1 MATTFAR
8 VNDSDGLAGKATN
21 IEINDLGFFSLTAVR
36 TGSGNLKL
44 INWRTGGTDGVARL
58 ADSSNQAG
66 EVSEIALTR
75 GLAGTVTAV
84 RTGSGN
90 LKLIAWDDG
99 LGQGPIQRLTDS
111 SNQAGEATLINIQPV
126 DPIGGEADLVTA
138 VRTGAGN
145 LKLIAW
151 EAKQGGPIKRLGD
164 SGDQAG
170 KVKLIALSMPQRPPG
185 IPDAPFIA
193 LTAVRTAS
201 GKLKLITWG
210 ISPDGTRIDRL
221 GDSGDRAG
229 AVTEIAIAETM
240 TAVRTA
246 SGNLKLINWQIS
258 PDGKTI
264 QRVGEH
270 EAGEAT
276 KIAIARY
283 SPSRYVAAVRAGN
296 GRLKLIAYDVSS
308 TGTIT
313 RTGDSG
319 NLAGAV
325 SEIALA
331 TPEHNNLVTA
341 VRDGSRKLFVISWK
355 MVN

>member
-1 MATTFAR
+1 MATTFTR
-8 VNDSDGLAGKATN
+8 VNDSDALAGKATN
-21 IEINDLGFFSLTAVR
+21 IKINELGFFSLTAVR
-36 TGSGNLKL
+36 TGAGNLKL

-58 ADSSNQAG
+58 GDSDNLAG

-84 RTGSGN
+84 RTGSGK
-90 LKLIAWDDG
+90 LKLISWDDG
-99 LGQGPIQRLTDS
+99 LGQGPIQRLADS
-111 SNQAGEATLINIQPV
+111 GNQAGEATLITVQPV

-138 VRTGAGN
+138 VRTGAGK

-164 SGDQAG
+164 SGEQAG
-170 KVKLIALSMPQRPPG
+170 KVKLIALSMKQRTPG
-185 IPDAPFIA
+185 VPDAPFVAI
-193 LTAVRTAS
+193 TAVRTAS
-201 GKLKLITWG
+201 GNLKLIAWG

-229 AVTEIAIAETM
+229 AVSEIAIAETV
-240 TAVRTA
+240 TAVRTG
-246 SGNLKLINWQIS
+246 SGNLKLISWNVS

-264 QRVGEH
+264 QRLGDR

-276 KIAIARY
+276 KIAISRF
-283 SPSRYVAAVRAGN
+283 SPTRFVTAVRAGN

-325 SEIALA
+325 SDIALA
-331 TPEHNNLVTA
+331 TPAQNNLVTA
-341 VRDGSRKLFVISWK
+341 VRDGSRNLFVISWR
-355 MVN
+355 MEN